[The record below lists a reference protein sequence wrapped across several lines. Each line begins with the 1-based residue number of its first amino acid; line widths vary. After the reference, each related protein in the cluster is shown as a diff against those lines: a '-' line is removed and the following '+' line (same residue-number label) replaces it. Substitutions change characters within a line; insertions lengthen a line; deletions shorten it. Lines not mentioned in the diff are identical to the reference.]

1 MSQTSTGNERPQ
13 APLDAGHVVL
23 PKQVVDRSG
32 VIGLD
37 TSNGWS
43 IWSALRVARFVPL
56 IMGLV
61 MLGGFIGLYF
71 QPPGLQKLFAL
82 LKLQPGGGTS
92 TPIAVPARP
101 SPSKSDVTAK
111 ASGARHVVGL
121 GKLVPLGDIVTVAP
135 PFGSGDARIATM
147 SVKEGDLIEKDAM
160 IATLDN
166 EPTLKAAVLSARAS
180 VNAREAAL
188 VQTRAAVRA
197 SRDEARAAW
206 DRAKVT
212 VANAER
218 EFERVDAL
226 FKRGVSTSV
235 SVDQKRATRDEA
247 NREVERTKATLSRFD
262 TIDPEQQ
269 PDVVVA
275 ARTLDSTKADLTRI
289 ERELEKAYVR
299 APRSG
304 TVLTVHVR
312 AGEKPGTKGI
322 LNLGDI
328 DHMTAEVEIYQT
340 QIGSV
345 GIGDAVDVTAEA
357 LSKPL
362 KGTVSRIG
370 LEVARQTSIDPS
382 PAASTDAR
390 VVKVDVT
397 LDPESAALAKRFT
410 NLQVTARI
418 TIKDRP

>member
-1 MSQTSTGNERPQ
+1 MNQPSPGNDQTT
-13 APLDAGHVVL
+13 APPPANVVVL
-23 PKQVVDRSG
+23 PKQVVDRSRPTA
-32 VIGLD
+32 VDND
-37 TSNGWS
+37 TWS
-43 IWSALRVARFVPL
+43 IWTALRVARYVPL

-92 TPIAVPARP
+92 TPIAVPAHP
-101 SPSKSDVTAK
+101 VPAKAGATAK
-111 ASGARHVVGL
+111 VPAVRQVVGL

-135 PFGSGDARIATM
+135 PFGSGDARIAAM
-147 SVKEGDLIEKDAM
+147 SVNEGDRVEKDAL

-166 EPTLKAAVLSARAS
+166 EPTLKAAVDSARAS

-212 VANAER
+212 AANAER
-218 EFERVDAL
+218 ELERVEAL

-262 TIDPEQQ
+262 NAEPEQQ

-275 ARTLDSTKADLTRI
+275 ARTLDSTKADLARI

-299 APRSG
+299 APRAG

-312 AGEKPGTKGI
+312 AGEKPGAKGI

-328 DHMTAEVEIYQT
+328 DHMTVEVEIYQT

-345 GIGDAVDVTAEA
+345 GIGDPVEITAEA
-357 LSKPL
+357 LSRPL
-362 KGTVSRIG
+362 RGAVSRIG

-397 LDPESAALAKRFT
+397 LDPDSAALAKRFT
-410 NLQVTARI
+410 NLQVMARI